1 MICNYGMDQS
11 VGMSYIDSGAINSAV
26 NQAVREKVNLM
37 LNEELDRAIKI
48 IEANKQAIDAMVDAL
63 MEKNHLKEN
72 EIDDIFSRTVV
83 FTEI

>member
-1 MICNYGMDQS
+1 
-11 VGMSYIDSGAINSAV
+11 MSYIDSGAINSAV

-83 FTEI
+83 STEL